1 MIARLKRSAL
11 YCLGLISLQIML
23 SGFYF
28 STKPLLGTG
37 ELTLGQQFRTAE
49 INARGDIMKQ
59 PNGKP
64 SVINF
69 SASGLSYAGTWDDK
83 KLRLTLREYDTAARL
98 YSFQLEI
105 SNSDSSSPLIT
116 YGLMTIEGQTVQLFF
131 PKENAQPETRDQL
144 IDSLRALEDRLSSAR
159 KVRFA
164 VATNP
169 NQMTSIGNAIAKE
182 TSDTL
187 ATITSAAPRQAAA
200 DDDAAFP
207 TDGYFSP
214 AAFRSAY
221 ADALTPESFRSQSI
235 YWFAFV
241 HPFHA
246 DQECAHLVS
255 DNTFNRFLILAHIG
269 ELNGILDSVTSQNR
283 NYKVG
288 DWGAAAKAAID
299 AAAPNLQRE
308 ISFISHGQ
316 EDARLFYERHKCS
329 GPVAERFFGNV
340 AKIVARL

>member
-1 MIARLKRSAL
+1 MIARLMRSAL

-23 SGFYF
+23 SGFYL

-59 PNGKP
+59 PSGKP
-64 SVINF
+64 SMINF

-98 YSFQLEI
+98 YSFQIEI
-105 SNSDSSSPLIT
+105 SNSNSSSPLIT
-116 YGLMTIEGQTVQLFF
+116 YGLMTIEGQTAQLFF
-131 PKENAQPETRDQL
+131 PQENAQPETRDQL

-169 NQMTSIGNAIAKE
+169 NQMTNIGNAIAKE

-187 ATITSAAPRQAAA
+187 ATITGAVPRQTAA
-200 DDDAAFP
+200 DDAAFP
-207 TDGYFSP
+207 TDGYYSP
-214 AAFRSAY
+214 AAFRAAY
-221 ADALTPESFRSQSI
+221 ANALTPESFRSQSI

-255 DNTFNRFLILAHIG
+255 DNTFNLFLILAHMG
-269 ELNGILDSVTSQNR
+269 ELNGILDSVINMRQNH
-283 NYKVG
+283 NYRIG
-288 DWGAAAKAAID
+288 DWGAAAQSAIN
-299 AAAPNLQRE
+299 AAAPNLERE
-308 ISFISHGQ
+308 I
-316 EDARLFYERHKCS
+316 R
-329 GPVAERFFGNV
+329 
-340 AKIVARL
+340 